1 MTKPEHIV
9 DWVFDAIDKLGE
21 RAGFVKVAE
30 EIWQCHE
37 SELRASADLFFVW
50 QTIYR
55 RERGAAEFF
64 VRRSLYLVKKKKV
77 AYDAAEHDLPLIK
90 SIKRQMVRESTS
102 G

>member
-1 MTKPEHIV
+1 
-9 DWVFDAIDKLGE
+9 
-21 RAGFVKVAE
+21 
-30 EIWQCHE
+30 CHE
-37 SELRASADLFFVW
+37 SELCASGDLFFVW

-64 VRRSLYLVKKKKV
+64 VRRSLYLAKKKKV

-90 SIKRQMVRESTS
+90 SIKRQIVRESTS